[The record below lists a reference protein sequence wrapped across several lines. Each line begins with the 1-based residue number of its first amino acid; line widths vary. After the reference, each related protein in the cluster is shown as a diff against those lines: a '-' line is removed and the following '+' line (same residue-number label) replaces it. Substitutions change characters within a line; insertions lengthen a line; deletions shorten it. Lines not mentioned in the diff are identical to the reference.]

1 MKSFYLYIRTKK
13 VFIVVVKCMFLLPT
27 RKENSFVRTSPVGS
41 SNSSLT
47 VSIKADTVSSETTNA
62 EINTVRQFSLFE
74 IFSPPSSLTASC
86 FWSLQAPEVK
96 SSTVNP
102 ELDVDRL
109 FKKSI
114 KRGTKPAGLYC
125 LLTCAVLFPVI
136 TTKMW
141 CFFFLYS
148 LYVFN
153 CWCVHQSMHQH
164 WTCVMNVTHQRHHWA
179 KGADLYQAWIYRRVC
194 SCLDFIMSH

>member
-1 MKSFYLYIRTKK
+1 MGLLYKTKSFYLYIRTKK
-13 VFIVVVKCMFLLPT
+13 VFIVVVKRLFLLPT

-74 IFSPPSSLTASC
+74 IFSPPPSLTASC

-136 TTKMW
+136 TAKM
-141 CFFFLYS
+141 CFFCIYYMYLIAG
-148 LYVFN
+148 VF
-153 CWCVHQSMHQH
+153 
-164 WTCVMNVTHQRHHWA
+164 
-179 KGADLYQAWIYRRVC
+179 IRVC
-194 SCLDFIMSH
+194 INTGPA